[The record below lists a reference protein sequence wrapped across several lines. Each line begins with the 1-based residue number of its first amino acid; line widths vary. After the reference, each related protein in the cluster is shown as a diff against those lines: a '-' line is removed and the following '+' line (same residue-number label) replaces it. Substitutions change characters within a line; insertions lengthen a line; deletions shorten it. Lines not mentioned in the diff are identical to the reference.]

1 MVTTKQQPTVNPAAR
16 DRSSAAARW
25 TAAGA
30 AVVFGLAL
38 FVTVAAIDVPH
49 DASDAELLRWWQ
61 QSGNRTAGVI
71 SGFAAIFA
79 GVAYPVVANY
89 VTGLRSTATSQHW
102 RGFTRSMVAAVTALW
117 LVTGAVRA
125 TIGHA
130 VDVTG
135 EPLPGV
141 DTLRIVTGINYAL
154 LGLSGMTVLALSML
168 AFSILLL
175 RTRAMRPWVGR
186 VGLMCSVPMLAS
198 VAAQYGALTT
208 LLGVLWSFCLA
219 VAVWLHRED
228 EAQAFD

>member
-1 MVTTKQQPTVNPAAR
+1 
-16 DRSSAAARW
+16 
-25 TAAGA
+25 
-30 AVVFGLAL
+30 
-38 FVTVAAIDVPH
+38 
-49 DASDAELLRWWQ
+49 
-61 QSGNRTAGVI
+61 
-71 SGFAAIFA
+71 
-79 GVAYPVVANY
+79 
-89 VTGLRSTATSQHW
+89 
-102 RGFTRSMVAAVTALW
+102 MVAAVTALW

-186 VGLMCSVPMLAS
+186 VGLLCSVPMLAA
-198 VAAQYGALTT
+198 VAAQYGASPRSSGCCGRSASRSQSGGTARTRREPSTDRESLVLQGHGTRAGQTKGSSSRSAPAVDKAPTT
-208 LLGVLWSFCLA
+208 IVRRCA
-219 VAVWLHRED
+219 AYVRTCAIIPP
-228 EAQAFD
+228 

>member
-1 MVTTKQQPTVNPAAR
+1 MVTTKQQPTVDPAAR
-16 DRSSAAARW
+16 DTSSAAARW

-49 DASDAELLRWWQ
+49 DVSDAELLRWWQ

-79 GVAYPVVANY
+79 GVAYPVVANF
-89 VTGLRSTATSQHW
+89 VTGLRSTATSPHW
-102 RGFTRSMVAAVTALW
+102 RAFTRSMVAAVTALW

-186 VGLMCSVPMLAS
+186 VGLLCT
-198 VAAQYGALTT
+198 AAIARNR
-208 LLGVLWSFCLA
+208 SRA
-219 VAVWLHRED
+219 
-228 EAQAFD
+228 

>member
-1 MVTTKQQPTVNPAAR
+1 MSAVQTTAQPELRNPPSATAR
-16 DRSSAAARW
+16 RVAAA
-25 TAAGA
+25 AS
-30 AVVFGLAL
+30 AL
-38 FVTVAAIDVPH
+38 FGVALFLTVAVIDVPH

-89 VTGLRSTATSQHW
+89 VTGLRSTATSPQW
-102 RGFTRSMVAAVTALW
+102 RAFTRSMVAAVTALW

-186 VGLMCSVPMLAS
+186 VGLVCSVPMLAA

-219 VAVWLHRED
+219 VAVWRHRED
-228 EAQAFD
+228 EAPAID